1 MEICY
6 AFTDRSFDLPHRGGP
21 RSEAMA
27 NIKIQTPTHDA
38 RFDKTKTTGN
48 QHQYPDFCSSG
59 LTKMTRR
66 EPHVDSF
73 VTILVP
79 SSASNWRLGGL
90 QRGQYV
96 SIRTNNCC
104 CESRGP
110 RPARD

>member
-1 MEICY
+1 MEMFY
-6 AFTDRSFDLPHRGGP
+6 AFTDRSLRPAHRSGP

-27 NIKIQTPTHDA
+27 NIKTQTPTHDV

-79 SSASNWRLGGL
+79 SSASNWRPGAL
-90 QRGQYV
+90 QQGQYGSV
-96 SIRTNNCC
+96 RTNNCC

-110 RPARD
+110 TPARD